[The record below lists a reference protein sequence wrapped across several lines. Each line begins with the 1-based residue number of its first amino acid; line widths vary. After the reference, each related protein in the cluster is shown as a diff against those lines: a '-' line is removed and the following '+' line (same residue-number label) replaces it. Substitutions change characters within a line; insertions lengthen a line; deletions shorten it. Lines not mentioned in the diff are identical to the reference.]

1 VVGILE
7 HYVRHYVYMT
17 DTQYQRL
24 FGETYEPNEFLV
36 TTIDSSDEAVSQL
49 SESLMQMDGVNSAT
63 NIVASGRDFEKTLQ
77 AVNAAVTIIILS
89 AAALALVVLYN
100 LTNINITER
109 IRELA
114 TIKVLG
120 FYDGEVAMYI
130 YRENII
136 LTILGIALGQFLGKF
151 LCEYLIRTIEI
162 DLAMFGREAQP
173 QNYLG
178 SIILSLVFA
187 LLVNFMMFF
196 RMKKI
201 DMVESLKSVE

>member
-1 VVGILE
+1 
-7 HYVRHYVYMT
+7 MT

-49 SESLMQMDGVNSAT
+49 SEALMKMDGVNSAT
-63 NIVASGRDFEKTLQ
+63 NIVASGRDFEETLQ

-178 SIILSLVFA
+178 SIVLSLVFA

>member
-1 VVGILE
+1 
-7 HYVRHYVYMT
+7 
-17 DTQYQRL
+17 
-24 FGETYEPNEFLV
+24 
-36 TTIDSSDEAVSQL
+36 
-49 SESLMQMDGVNSAT
+49 
-63 NIVASGRDFEKTLQ
+63 
-77 AVNAAVTIIILS
+77 
-89 AAALALVVLYN
+89 
-100 LTNINITER
+100 
-109 IRELA
+109 
-114 TIKVLG
+114 
-120 FYDGEVAMYI
+120 MYI

-178 SIILSLVFA
+178 SIVLSLVFA

>member
-1 VVGILE
+1 
-7 HYVRHYVYMT
+7 
-17 DTQYQRL
+17 
-24 FGETYEPNEFLV
+24 
-36 TTIDSSDEAVSQL
+36 
-49 SESLMQMDGVNSAT
+49 
-63 NIVASGRDFEKTLQ
+63 
-77 AVNAAVTIIILS
+77 
-89 AAALALVVLYN
+89 
-100 LTNINITER
+100 
-109 IRELA
+109 
-114 TIKVLG
+114 VLG

-136 LTILGIALGQFLGKF
+136 LTLLGIALGQFLGKF

-178 SIILSLVFA
+178 SIVLSLVFA